1 MTIKNLKNPDK
12 EELRMLIEFCQSV
25 KKQGIN
31 PFLVDVDDL
40 ISVIRKY
47 FPNWDNQDDLC
58 LDAIAINQLASI
70 IKMQSDW
77 IKHRATTLYR
87 DPFLIQKK
95 LRSLSII
102 KIAEIF
108 REVWHPI
115 VEMEQISIFSLDEAL
130 KYWNKLKPINDRWPK
145 EELTKTGSGIT
156 TREELIQERLLL
168 SEYFTS
174 ELEESWERLKNIS
187 NDTGKIDYW
196 DFIGSETY
204 NETLKRAYL
213 TSFLVTY
220 GYAVLEFN
228 PLEDKVYI
236 LPFEEQRLKEDKVS
250 FSFPIS
256 IDFKEWSSWR
266 ERQEA

>member
-1 MTIKNLKNPDK
+1 MTIKKLKNPAK
-12 EELRMLIEFCQSV
+12 EELRRLIEFCQSV

-58 LDAIAINQLASI
+58 LDAIAINHLASI
-70 IKMQSDW
+70 IKMQSEW

-87 DPFLIQKK
+87 DPFLIEKQ

-108 REVWHPI
+108 QEVWHPI
-115 VEMEQISIFSLDEAL
+115 VEIEQISIYSLEEAL
-130 KYWNKLKPINDRWPK
+130 KYWNKLEPINDRWPK
-145 EELTKTGSGIT
+145 EDLTKTGSGIT
-156 TREELIQERLLL
+156 TREELIKERLLL
-168 SEYFTS
+168 SETFTA
-174 ELEESWERLKNIS
+174 ELKKSWKRLKIIS
-187 NDTGKIDYW
+187 NEAGKVDYW
-196 DFIGSETY
+196 EFIGAETY

-220 GYAVLEFN
+220 GYAILEFN
-228 PLEDKVYI
+228 PLEDEVYI
-236 LPFEEQRLKEDKVS
+236 IPFGEQRLKEDKVS

-256 IDFKEWSSWR
+256 IDFEEWARWR
-266 ERQEA
+266 EKQEA